1 MTRSRSNSRSYF
13 YHTRHH
19 NGHLNQTQS
28 NFYLLKLLITV
39 ALALASVES
48 HLKNI
53 KTDLVSDVKFVKH
66 GNYVNFIF
74 GNFISNP
81 CNLNHLSLLLTKPD
95 ADLAALIKP
104 LSIRR
109 GCLCKFSYKTR
120 KSWLLLLLF
129 LAGDIELNPGPCKIK
144 FPCGICRKACRWG
157 QKAIAC
163 DGCGV
168 WYHSSCAFVSS
179 YNYELLAN
187 SSLTWCCFSCG
198 LPNFNSSLFNNSIPH
213 HLNSFDVLNNSN
225 LNVNSSSSSL
235 NHETSP
241 PKFHP
246 KRTSTPKSK
255 SNYPSNCKD
264 KPPPQIHKISL
275 ADKILKCLVINFQ
288 SLNGKKEEVSNLV
301 SSQNVDVIIGT
312 ETWLKPDIL
321 NSELLLDDF
330 DVFRCDRLD
339 RNGGGCLVGVKKY
352 LTSELIFKSESS
364 ESVFCKI
371 NIKGNKPIIIG
382 TIYRP
387 PDKDMEISN
396 NICRDISS
404 LINSNKNAIFW
415 LGRDFNLPD
424 IDWKNESITGNN
436 NSKELNSKFLETA
449 ADFGLKQ
456 LVREPTRGNSC
467 LDLFFTSNPDL
478 VNRCSVVSG
487 VGDHDAVLVETKLKL
502 PKKKPIKRKIKLWK
516 KADEEK
522 LRKECNVFKIL
533 FLKKY
538 NIKSNIEELWNFI
551 KTNLIKIMEDNVPTK
566 TASTKRHQPWIT
578 TTTKR
583 LLRKKQRWLT
593 KARKSNS
600 KNVWNIYKKIKGEC
614 QKVCRKTHANYLLDM
629 VENDVNNKK
638 LFRYIK
644 NKGQD
649 NIGISD
655 LKDKQGKLIQ
665 DPVKKANLLNEQF
678 GSVFSN
684 QSPHVSHNF
693 PKHNKLP
700 DMNNITVTRAGVL
713 KLLINI
719 NPNKATGPDGIPGRL
734 LKLCANEL
742 VEVFQLLFQASLDQG
757 SVPND
762 WKRADITPL
771 YKKGDKMQAE
781 NYRPVSLTSIT
792 CKLLEHIVHSNI
804 MDHFDK
810 FNVLDDSQHGFR
822 KKAQL

>member
-1 MTRSRSNSRSYF
+1 MW
-13 YHTRHH
+13 
-19 NGHLNQTQS
+19 
-28 NFYLLKLLITV
+28 K
-39 ALALASVES
+39 
-48 HLKNI
+48 
-53 KTDLVSDVKFVKH
+53 
-66 GNYVNFIF
+66 
-74 GNFISNP
+74 
-81 CNLNHLSLLLTKPD
+81 
-95 ADLAALIKP
+95 
-104 LSIRR
+104 
-109 GCLCKFSYKTR
+109 
-120 KSWLLLLLF
+120 
-129 LAGDIELNPGPCKIK
+129 
-144 FPCGICRKACRWG
+144 
-157 QKAIAC
+157 
-163 DGCGV
+163 
-168 WYHSSCAFVSS
+168 
-179 YNYELLAN
+179 
-187 SSLTWCCFSCG
+187 
-198 LPNFNSSLFNNSIPH
+198 
-213 HLNSFDVLNNSN
+213 
-225 LNVNSSSSSL
+225 
-235 NHETSP
+235 
-241 PKFHP
+241 
-246 KRTSTPKSK
+246 
-255 SNYPSNCKD
+255 
-264 KPPPQIHKISL
+264 
-275 ADKILKCLVINFQ
+275 
-288 SLNGKKEEVSNLV
+288 
-301 SSQNVDVIIGT
+301 
-312 ETWLKPDIL
+312 
-321 NSELLLDDF
+321 
-330 DVFRCDRLD
+330 
-339 RNGGGCLVGVKKY
+339 
-352 LTSELIFKSESS
+352 
-364 ESVFCKI
+364 KI
-371 NIKGNKPIIIG
+371 N
-382 TIYRP
+382 
-387 PDKDMEISN
+387 
-396 NICRDISS
+396 
-404 LINSNKNAIFW
+404 
-415 LGRDFNLPD
+415 
-424 IDWKNESITGNN
+424 
-436 NSKELNSKFLETA
+436 
-449 ADFGLKQ
+449 
-456 LVREPTRGNSC
+456 
-467 LDLFFTSNPDL
+467 
-478 VNRCSVVSG
+478 
-487 VGDHDAVLVETKLKL
+487 
-502 PKKKPIKRKIKLWK
+502 
-516 KADEEK
+516 EEK

-614 QKVCRKTHANYLLDM
+614 QKVCRKAHANYLLDM

-684 QSPHVSHNF
+684 QSPRVSHNF

-781 NYRPVSLTSIT
+781 NYRPVSLTSIA

-822 KKAQL
+822 KKRSCETQLINTVKDFSECLNSHGQIDAILLDFSKAFDKVDHEGLILKLENLGIRGSLLNWIRSFLIGREQRVLVDGKESDSKPVLSGVPQGTVLGPLFFLIYINDISKELSPGTTVRLFADDSLLFRTINNTEDTKILQKDLNTLQNWEKKWKWDFTLTSVSF